1 VVQSDHHEC
10 WFHDEHL
17 GRKLQLGDGKT
28 IAKERQD
35 DHMVNDFIFRD
46 LNAVAKV
53 TSCSKLNRCGIS
65 RGSRVF

>member
-1 VVQSDHHEC
+1 
-10 WFHDEHL
+10 
-17 GRKLQLGDGKT
+17 LQLGDGKT